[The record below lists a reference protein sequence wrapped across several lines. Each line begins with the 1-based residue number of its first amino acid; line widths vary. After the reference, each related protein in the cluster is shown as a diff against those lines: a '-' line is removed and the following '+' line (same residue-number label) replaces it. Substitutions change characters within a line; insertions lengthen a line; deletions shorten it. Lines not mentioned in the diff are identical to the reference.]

1 MARIKT
7 ILAGGTHPAAAIRR
21 SELSPEQPHPPRMGL
36 AGDQDDRAVLLMSK
50 SRAEHSDFIRGIDDR
65 GLQHANGLRG
75 NSLVDQDACAV
86 NLFAFV
92 SESHSLQSLPRL
104 GGVQIG
110 TASCRER
117 V

>member
-1 MARIKT
+1 TNPPSLHDALPI
-7 ILAGGTHPAAAIRR
+7 
-21 SELSPEQPHPPRMGL
+21 SEQPHPPRMGL

-104 GGVQIG
+104 GRVREPYLRGVALAI
-110 TASCRER
+110 
-117 V
+117 